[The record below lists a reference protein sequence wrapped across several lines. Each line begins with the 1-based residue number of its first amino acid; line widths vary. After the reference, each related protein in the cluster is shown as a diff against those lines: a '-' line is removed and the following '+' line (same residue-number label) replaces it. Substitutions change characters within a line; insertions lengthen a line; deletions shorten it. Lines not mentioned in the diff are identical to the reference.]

1 MKATYRKIN
10 DRGLNSSKYHKN
22 DGTNVRAI
30 LKAEVIKEIKNHKH
44 RLYI

>member
-1 MKATYRKIN
+1 MNASYRKIN

-30 LKAEVIKEIKNHKH
+30 LKAEAVKKIKNQKH